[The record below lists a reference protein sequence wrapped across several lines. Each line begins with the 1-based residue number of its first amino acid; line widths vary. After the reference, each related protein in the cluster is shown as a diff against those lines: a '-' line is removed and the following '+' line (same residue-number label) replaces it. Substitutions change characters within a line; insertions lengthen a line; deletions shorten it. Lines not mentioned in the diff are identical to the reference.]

1 MEVHPSNSRTAFS
14 VCSRGRVC
22 LSSSFYEIGI
32 TPPEE
37 FSDTVGLLQ
46 VLRLPS
52 LLSLYTHNKSIF
64 VYGIK
69 RTAHS
74 IRLSELRIPPQGCV
88 EYTGSN
94 DLY

>member
-1 MEVHPSNSRTAFS
+1 M
-14 VCSRGRVC
+14 
-22 LSSSFYEIGI
+22 
-32 TPPEE
+32 
-37 FSDTVGLLQ
+37 GLLQ

>member
-1 MEVHPSNSRTAFS
+1 MPIASCVS
-14 VCSRGRVC
+14 SRGRVV
-22 LSSSFYEIGI
+22 LLIGTYEIGI

-52 LLSLYTHNKSIF
+52 MLSLYTHNKAIF

-69 RTAHS
+69 RTLHS
-74 IRLSELRIPPQGCV
+74 IRLSELRIPPQGCI
-88 EYTGSN
+88 EYTGNN